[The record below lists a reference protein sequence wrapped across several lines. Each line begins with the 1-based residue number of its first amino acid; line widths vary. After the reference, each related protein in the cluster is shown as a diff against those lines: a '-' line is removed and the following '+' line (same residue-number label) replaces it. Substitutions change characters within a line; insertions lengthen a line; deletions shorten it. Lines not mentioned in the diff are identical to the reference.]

1 MSSKSKGTRYERELL
16 HIFDKNKWAVI
27 RAAGSGSTTITSTDL
42 IVGNKKKHRYLA
54 IECKAIKGKNKHIPS
69 DGIKQLLEFSNKFG
83 AEPWLAIRF
92 NQIGW
97 FFLNPKDI
105 KKSKKGNF
113 NISVELAKTKGKK
126 LKELLK

>member
-1 MSSKSKGTRYERELL
+1 MSSKSKGTRYERELA
-16 HIFDKNKWAVI
+16 HIFDKNKWGII

-42 IVGNKKKHRYLA
+42 VVGNKKKHRYLA

-69 DGIKQLLEFSNKFG
+69 DGIKQLLEFANKFG

-97 FFLNPKDI
+97 YFLNPKSI